1 MEFIV
6 SRKANFVTGPLGQY
20 LKILEYI
27 DSLILLF
34 DKQTTSKLISF
45 EINLVFEYLLPFY
58 FYINF
63 NLYISSSISIIK

>member
-45 EINLVFEYLLPFY
+45 EINLVFEYLLNNFLY
-58 FYINF
+58 FLIQIF
-63 NLYISSSISIIK
+63 SK